1 MIQNYA
7 MIDSS
12 NIVYN
17 VSIWDGNTSTWTPP
31 TDTTCVAIGTER
43 VGVGMTY
50 NSSGTGIG
58 NNNENKW
65 IIPKEQEFEGLNWDI
80 NGNGALDLYAE

>member
-17 VSIWDGNTSTWTPP
+17 VSIWDGDTSTWTPP

-43 VGVGMTY
+43 VGIGMTY
-50 NSSGTGIG
+50 NSSGVGIG
-58 NNNENKW
+58 TTSGNMCILDQNVELEWPNN
-65 IIPKEQEFEGLNWDI
+65 D
-80 NGNGALDLYAE
+80 

>member
-50 NSSGTGIG
+50 NSSGVGIG
-58 NNNENKW
+58 TTSGNMWILDQNVELEWPNN
-65 IIPKEQEFEGLNWDI
+65 D
-80 NGNGALDLYAE
+80 

>member
-17 VSIWDGNTSTWTPP
+17 VSIWDGDTSTWTPP

-50 NSSGTGIG
+50 NSSGVGIG
-58 NNNENKW
+58 TTSGNMWMLDQNVELEWPNN
-65 IIPKEQEFEGLNWDI
+65 D
-80 NGNGALDLYAE
+80 

>member
-17 VSIWDGNTSTWTPP
+17 VSIWDGDTSTWTPP

-50 NSSGTGIG
+50 NSSGVGIG
-58 NNNENKW
+58 TTSGNMWILDQNVELEWPNN
-65 IIPKEQEFEGLNWDI
+65 D
-80 NGNGALDLYAE
+80 

>member
-17 VSIWDGNTSTWTPP
+17 VSIWDGDTSTWTPP

-43 VGVGMTY
+43 VGIGMTY
-50 NSSGTGIG
+50 NSSGVGIG
-58 NNNENKW
+58 TTSGNMWILDQNVELEWPNN
-65 IIPKEQEFEGLNWDI
+65 D
-80 NGNGALDLYAE
+80 

>member
-50 NSSGTGIG
+50 NSSGVGIG
-58 NNNENKW
+58 TTSGNMWILDQNVELKWPNN
-65 IIPKEQEFEGLNWDI
+65 D
-80 NGNGALDLYAE
+80 

>member
-17 VSIWDGNTSTWTPP
+17 VSIWDGDTSTWTPP

-43 VGVGMTY
+43 VGIGMTY
-50 NSSGTGIG
+50 NSSGVGIG
-58 NNNENKW
+58 TTSGNMWILDQNVDLEWPNN
-65 IIPKEQEFEGLNWDI
+65 D
-80 NGNGALDLYAE
+80 

>member
-17 VSIWDGNTSTWTPP
+17 VSIWDGDTSTWTPP

-50 NSSGTGIG
+50 NSSGVGIG
-58 NNNENKW
+58 TTSGNMW
-65 IIPKEQEFEGLNWDI
+65 I
-80 NGNGALDLYAE
+80 LDQTLE

>member
-17 VSIWDGNTSTWTPP
+17 VSIWDGDTSIWTPP
-31 TDTTCVAIGTER
+31 TGTTCVAIGTDSR
-43 VGVGMTY
+43 VGIGMTY
-50 NSSGTGIG
+50 NSSGVGIG
-58 NNNENKW
+58 TTNDNMW
-65 IIPKEQEFEGLNWDI
+65 IFNPE
-80 NGNGALDLYAE
+80 

>member
-17 VSIWDGNTSTWTPP
+17 VSIWDGDTSTWTPP

-50 NSSGTGIG
+50 NSSGVGIG
-58 NNNENKW
+58 TTSGNMWMLDQNVELKWPNN
-65 IIPKEQEFEGLNWDI
+65 D
-80 NGNGALDLYAE
+80 